1 MGLEFEEYKEIFPS
15 YYISNFGNIKHDNN
29 FLKKCIH
36 SNGYEQVNIRIG
48 NKYVTKLIHRLVAV
62 AFIPNPDNKP
72 CVDHIDGN
80 KRNNYVS
87 NLRWVTPVENVN
99 NIITKKRS
107 IENRKSHNE
116 KKIVA
121 ISGEINVYFNSI
133 IEASIILG
141 VDRTSISKCL
151 KGQRGKAGGYVF
163 KYQEMVT
170 YTEFINAIKQM
181 RHSQRRYK
189 RNPTPEKLATLE
201 SWERKVDAVVAVLT
215 DTQMKLF

>member
-87 NLRWVTPVENVN
+87 NLRWVTPVENAN

-151 KGQRGKAGGYVF
+151 KGQRGKAGEYVF

-170 YTEFINAIKQM
+170 YTDFIKAIKQM

>member
-72 CVDHIDGN
+72 CIDHIDGN

-87 NLRWVTPVENVN
+87 NLRWVTPVENAN

>member
-87 NLRWVTPVENVN
+87 NLRWVTPVENAN

-170 YTEFINAIKQM
+170 YTDFINAIKQM
-181 RHSQRRYK
+181 RHNQRRCQ

>member
-87 NLRWVTPVENVN
+87 NLRWVTPVENAN

-107 IENRKSHNE
+107 RNRKSHNE

-170 YTEFINAIKQM
+170 YTDFINAIKQM

>member
-87 NLRWVTPVENVN
+87 NLRWVTPVENAN
-99 NIITKKRS
+99 NIIAKKRS

-170 YTEFINAIKQM
+170 YTDFIKAIKQM

>member
-48 NKYVTKLIHRLVAV
+48 NKYVTKLIHRLVAA

-87 NLRWVTPVENVN
+87 NLRWVTPVENAN

-163 KYQEMVT
+163 KYQEIVT
-170 YTEFINAIKQM
+170 YTDFINAIKQM
-181 RHSQRRYK
+181 RHSQRRCK

-201 SWERKVDAVVAVLT
+201 SWERKVDAIVAKIT
-215 DTQMKLF
+215 DKQMRLF

>member
-48 NKYVTKLIHRLVAV
+48 NKYVTKLIHRFVAV

-87 NLRWVTPVENVN
+87 NLRWVTPVENAN

-141 VDRTSISKCL
+141 VDRNSISKCL

-163 KYQEMVT
+163 KYHEMVT
-170 YTEFINAIKQM
+170 YTDFINAIKQM

-201 SWERKVDAVVAVLT
+201 SWERKVDAVIAKMF
-215 DTQMKLF
+215 DTQLKMF

>member
-1 MGLEFEEYKEIFPS
+1 MESWKVIYDFPN
-15 YYISNFGNIKHDNN
+15 YEISNYGNVRNNTKIVKAVPNKHGYNVVV
-29 FLKKCIH
+29 LC
-36 SNGYEQVNIRIG
+36 NGTRKSVN
-48 NKYVTKLIHRLVAV
+48 VHRLVAA

-87 NLRWVTPVENVN
+87 NLRWVTPVENAN
-99 NIITKKRS
+99 NMITKKRS

-170 YTEFINAIKQM
+170 YTDFINAIKQM

-201 SWERKVDAVVAVLT
+201 SWERKVDAIVAKIT
-215 DTQMKLF
+215 DKQMRLF

>member
-48 NKYVTKLIHRLVAV
+48 NKYVTKLIHRLVAA

-87 NLRWVTPVENVN
+87 NLRWVTPVENAN

-141 VDRTSISKCL
+141 ADRTSISKCL

-170 YTEFINAIKQM
+170 YTDFIKDIKQM

>member
-48 NKYVTKLIHRLVAV
+48 NKYVTKLIHRLVAA

-72 CVDHIDGN
+72 CIDHIDGN

-87 NLRWVTPVENVN
+87 NLRWVTPVENAN

-170 YTEFINAIKQM
+170 YTDFINAIKQM

-201 SWERKVDAVVAVLT
+201 SWERKIDAVVAVLT
-215 DTQMKLF
+215 ETQMKLF

>member
-87 NLRWVTPVENVN
+87 NLRWVTPVENAN

-151 KGQRGKAGGYVF
+151 KGQWGTAGGYVF

-170 YTEFINAIKQM
+170 YTDFINAIKQM

>member
-48 NKYVTKLIHRLVAV
+48 NKYVTKLIHRLVAA

-72 CVDHIDGN
+72 CIDHIDGN

-87 NLRWVTPVENVN
+87 NLRWVTPVENAN

-163 KYQEMVT
+163 KYQEMAT
-170 YTEFINAIKQM
+170 YTDFINAIKQM

-201 SWERKVDAVVAVLT
+201 SWERKVDAVVLYLT

>member
-80 KRNNYVS
+80 KRNNYAS
-87 NLRWVTPVENVN
+87 NLRWVTPVENAN

-170 YTEFINAIKQM
+170 YTDFIKAIKQM

>member
-87 NLRWVTPVENVN
+87 NLRWVTPVENAN

-133 IEASIILG
+133 I
-141 VDRTSISKCL
+141 
-151 KGQRGKAGGYVF
+151 
-163 KYQEMVT
+163 
-170 YTEFINAIKQM
+170 
-181 RHSQRRYK
+181 
-189 RNPTPEKLATLE
+189 
-201 SWERKVDAVVAVLT
+201 
-215 DTQMKLF
+215 

>member
-48 NKYVTKLIHRLVAV
+48 NKYVTKLIHRLVAA

-87 NLRWVTPVENVN
+87 NLRWVTPVENAN

-170 YTEFINAIKQM
+170 YTDFINAIKQM
-181 RHSQRRYK
+181 RHGQRRYK
-189 RNPTPEKLATLE
+189 RNQPRRN
-201 SWERKVDAVVAVLT
+201 WQR
-215 DTQMKLF
+215 

>member
-48 NKYVTKLIHRLVAV
+48 NKYVTKLIHRLVAA

-72 CVDHIDGN
+72 CIDHIDGN

-87 NLRWVTPVENVN
+87 NLRWVTLENAN

-170 YTEFINAIKQM
+170 YTDFINAIKQM

-201 SWERKVDAVVAVLT
+201 SWERKVDAIVAKIT
-215 DTQMKLF
+215 DKQMRLF

>member
-48 NKYVTKLIHRLVAV
+48 NKYVTKLIHRLVAA

-72 CVDHIDGN
+72 CIDHIDGN

-87 NLRWVTPVENVN
+87 NLRWVTPVENAN

-170 YTEFINAIKQM
+170 YTDFINAIKQM

-201 SWERKVDAVVAVLT
+201 RWEKEVDAVVAVLT
-215 DTQMKLF
+215 DIQMKLF

>member
-62 AFIPNPDNKP
+62 AFITNPDNKP

-87 NLRWVTPVENVN
+87 NLRWVTPVENAN

-170 YTEFINAIKQM
+170 YTDFIKAIKQM

>member
-48 NKYVTKLIHRLVAV
+48 NKYVTKLIHRLVAA

-72 CVDHIDGN
+72 CIDHIDGN

-87 NLRWVTPVENVN
+87 NLRWVTPVENAN

-170 YTEFINAIKQM
+170 YTDFINAIKQM

-201 SWERKVDAVVAVLT
+201 SWERKVDAIIAKIT
-215 DTQMKLF
+215 DKQMRLF

>member
-48 NKYVTKLIHRLVAV
+48 NKYVTKLIHRLVAA

-87 NLRWVTPVENVN
+87 NLRWVTPVQNAN
-99 NIITKKRS
+99 NINTKNTS
-107 IENRKSHNE
+107 IENTKPHNE

-170 YTEFINAIKQM
+170 YTDFINDIKQM

>member
-87 NLRWVTPVENVN
+87 NLRWVTLVENAN

-170 YTEFINAIKQM
+170 YTDFINAIKQM

-189 RNPTPEKLATLE
+189 RNPNPGEIGNVRKLG
-201 SWERKVDAVVAVLT
+201 
-215 DTQMKLF
+215 TQS

>member
-87 NLRWVTPVENVN
+87 NLRWVTPVENAN

-133 IEASIILG
+133 IESSIILG

>member
-87 NLRWVTPVENVN
+87 NLRWVTPVENAN

-170 YTEFINAIKQM
+170 YTDFVNAIKQM

-201 SWERKVDAVVAVLT
+201 SWERKVDTVVAILT

>member
-29 FLKKCIH
+29 LLKKCIH

-87 NLRWVTPVENVN
+87 NLRWVTPVENAN

-170 YTEFINAIKQM
+170 YTDFINAIKQM

>member
-48 NKYVTKLIHRLVAV
+48 NKYVTKLIHRLVAA

-72 CVDHIDGN
+72 CIDHIDGN

-87 NLRWVTPVENVN
+87 NLRWVTPVENAN

-170 YTEFINAIKQM
+170 YTDFINAIKQM

-201 SWERKVDAVVAVLT
+201 RWEKEVDAVVAVLT

>member
-87 NLRWVTPVENVN
+87 NLRWVTPVENAN
-99 NIITKKRS
+99 NIITKKKS

-170 YTEFINAIKQM
+170 YTDFINTIKQM

>member
-87 NLRWVTPVENVN
+87 NLRWVTPVENAN

-163 KYQEMVT
+163 KYHEMVT
-170 YTEFINAIKQM
+170 YTDFINAIKQM

-201 SWERKVDAVVAVLT
+201 SWERKVDAVIAVLT

>member
-48 NKYVTKLIHRLVAV
+48 NKYVAKLIHRLVAV

-87 NLRWVTPVENVN
+87 NLRWVTPVENAN

-170 YTEFINAIKQM
+170 YTDFIKAIKQM

>member
-87 NLRWVTPVENVN
+87 NLRWVTPVENAN

-151 KGQRGKAGGYVF
+151 KGQRGKDGGYVF